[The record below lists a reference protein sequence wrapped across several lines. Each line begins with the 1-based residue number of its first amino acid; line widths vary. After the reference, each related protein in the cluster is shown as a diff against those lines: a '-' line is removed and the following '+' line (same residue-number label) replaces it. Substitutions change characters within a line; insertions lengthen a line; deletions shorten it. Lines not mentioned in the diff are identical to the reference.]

1 VAEPLTQSLVAEACT
16 KSAMVWLRLPGERR
30 SHAAWHVW
38 VDGAVHLVTGGAEQ
52 PLTDLPGL
60 VDGGE
65 VDVLVRSKD
74 NGSRLVAFRTVVSD
88 VRPDDARWDTVVP
101 LLHAKRLNAPDGE
114 EQPARWA
121 RESRVL
127 RLEPTGQVLEQPGH
141 LPTRSHAAEP
151 PASPATTRGPLP
163 FVLGRRARRR

>member
-1 VAEPLTQSLVAEACT
+1 MADPLSEALVAEACG
-16 KSAMVWLRLPGERR
+16 KSAMLWLRAPGERR
-30 SHAAWHVW
+30 AHAVWHVW
-38 VDGAVHLVTGGAEQ
+38 ADGAVHLVTGGQEQ

-60 VDGGE
+60 TDGAE
-65 VDVLVRSKD
+65 VEVLARSKD
-74 NGSRLVAFRTVVSD
+74 NGSRLVAFRAVVSD
-88 VRPDDARWDTVVP
+88 VRPEQPLWDTVVP

-127 RLEPTGQVLEQPGH
+127 RLEPTGQVTEQPGH

-151 PASPATTRGPLP
+151 PPSPATTRGALP

>member
-1 VAEPLTQSLVAEACT
+1 MAEPLAQSLVAEACG

-38 VDGAVHLVTGGAEQ
+38 ADGAVHLVTGGAEQ

-60 VDGGE
+60 VDGAE

-88 VRPDDARWDTVVP
+88 VRPGDDRWDTVVP

-151 PASPATTRGPLP
+151 PVSPATTRGPLP

>member
-1 VAEPLTQSLVAEACT
+1 MADPLSLALVEEACG
-16 KSAMVWLRLPGERR
+16 KSAMVWLRMPGDQR

-38 VDGAVHLVTGGAEQ
+38 TDGAVHLVTGGAEQ

-60 VDGGE
+60 VDGAE

-74 NGSRLVAFRTVVSD
+74 DGSRLVAFRTVVSD
-88 VRPDDARWDTVVP
+88 VRPDDDRWDTVVP
-101 LLHAKRLNAPDGE
+101 LLHAKRLNPPDGE

-127 RLEPTGQVLEQPGH
+127 RLEPTGRVLEQPGH

-151 PASPATTRGPLP
+151 PSSPATTRGPLP